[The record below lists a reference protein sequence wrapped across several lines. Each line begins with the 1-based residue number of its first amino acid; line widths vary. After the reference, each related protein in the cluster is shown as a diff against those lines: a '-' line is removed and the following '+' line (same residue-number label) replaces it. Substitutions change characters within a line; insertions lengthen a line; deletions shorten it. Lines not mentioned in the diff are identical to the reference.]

1 MKNVSLII
9 RMESDLKD
17 ELTKKA
23 KSQGKTVSQV
33 IRELV
38 IGYTTTNV
46 LTDEIINL
54 ITGAIEQIN
63 QKHDYKEEV

>member
-9 RMESDLKD
+9 RIESDLKD

-23 KSQGKTVSQV
+23 KSQGKTVSQA

-63 QKHDYKEEV
+63 QKAEEV

>member
-9 RMESDLKD
+9 RIESDLKD

-63 QKHDYKEEV
+63 QKAEEV

>member
-9 RMESDLKD
+9 RIESDLKD

-54 ITGAIEQIN
+54 ITAQ
-63 QKHDYKEEV
+63 

>member
-9 RMESDLKD
+9 RIESDLKD

-23 KSQGKTVSQV
+23 KSQGKTVSQA

-38 IGYTTTNV
+38 IGYTTANV

-63 QKHDYKEEV
+63 QKAEEV